1 MQAALELLR
10 AFLRELPTAAAEE
23 LERLDADEAGAVLAD
38 APPEDAAPVLAA
50 MGAMSAAEALERMEV
65 PSAVALACRLD
76 PPVAA
81 MLLRRVPLPARQNIV
96 FVCPEPWKTSI
107 GSALTAPRGSVAA
120 LMDARAGV
128 FPEDWKISEV
138 LAYLQSRP
146 SRLALDV
153 FVARRDHKL
162 VGRIDLRSLEGR
174 LSVRELRGAM
184 APDPPRLTA
193 GSAVRFVRTDAL
205 WRKFDTLPVVDE
217 QGIFLGALTHR
228 ALRMLES
235 EAGDKAEARAGGAF
249 VELAELAWT
258 GYVAAVDVASSLTR
272 TLTENRRTEGA
283 TRGAQDQG

>member
-1 MQAALELLR
+1 
-10 AFLRELPTAAAEE
+10 
-23 LERLDADEAGAVLAD
+23 
-38 APPEDAAPVLAA
+38 

-65 PSAVALACRLD
+65 PSAVALACRIEA
-76 PPVAA
+76 PVAA
-81 MLLRRVPLPARQNIV
+81 MLLRRVPLPARPNIL

-107 GSALTAPRGSVAA
+107 ESALAAPRGSVGS
-120 LMDARAGV
+120 LMDTRAGV

-138 LAYLQSRP
+138 LAYLQARP

-162 VGRIDLRSLEGR
+162 VGRIDLRALEGR

-193 GSAVRFVRTDAL
+193 ASAVRFVRDDAL

-217 QGIFLGALTHR
+217 QGIFLGALSHR

-235 EAGDKAEARAGGAF
+235 EAGDRTEGRAGGAF

-272 TLTENRRTEGA
+272 SLTESSGKGGES
-283 TRGAQDQG
+283 RGAQDQG